1 MKFIALILVFLQIC
15 IAAPP
20 AQAARCENINGHKVC
35 IVSFKRSPKRYWNY
49 RVSISIDGEKQPVEI
64 YNCRSQFKIQ
74 QNGKIVSFEKN
85 SPGKFI
91 CRNFK

>member
-1 MKFIALILVFLQIC
+1 MKFIVLILLFLQIF

-74 QNGKIVSFEKN
+74 QNGKIVSFEEN